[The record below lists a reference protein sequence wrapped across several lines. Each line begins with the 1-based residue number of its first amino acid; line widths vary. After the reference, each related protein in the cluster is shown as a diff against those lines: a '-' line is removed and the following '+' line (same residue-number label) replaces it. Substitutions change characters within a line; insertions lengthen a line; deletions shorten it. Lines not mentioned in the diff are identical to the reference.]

1 MATLAGP
8 VRVGIRRRLQ
18 NQPRRWDETIN
29 RAISLAKSLGLTVFY
44 GDTDSLF
51 VNHDEKLVQKFQG
64 EIDRQLGL
72 EINLTEVYK
81 RILFTEAKKKYAGLK
96 TDGQIDVVGLEA
108 VRGDWSNLARDV
120 QNAVLRMVL
129 EDASAK
135 RATSYVQDL
144 TRNLK
149 SKKLPLSSFII

>member
-1 MATLAGP
+1 MRSTATRAGLAH
-8 VRVGIRRRLQ
+8 VGILRKLR
-18 NQPRRWDETIN
+18 NQPLPWEER
-29 RAISLAKSLGLTVFY
+29 
-44 GDTDSLF
+44 
-51 VNHDEKLVQKFQG
+51 LVQKFQA

-72 EINLTEVYK
+72 EINLSEIYK

-120 QNAVLRMVL
+120 QNAILRMVL
-129 EDASAK
+129 DDASAK

-144 TRNLK
+144 TQNLK
-149 SKKLPLSSFII
+149 SKKLPLSSFIIWKTLTKPVE